1 VLAVEVAAGTA
12 LTSAVTFRSGRPP
25 PVAVRAGPAPGL
37 AASAARWPVPVA
49 ARSAAA
55 CSRAASTAARAPG
68 SATGASATT
77 GAAAVIAAAVSGGPV
92 GSPSGAPGAP
102 AA

>member
-1 VLAVEVAAGTA
+1 MLAVEAAAGPA
-12 LTSAVTFRSGRPP
+12 LTVAVAFRFLRPP
-25 PVAVRAGPAPGL
+25 SVAVRAGPAPGL

-55 CSRAASTAARAPG
+55 CSRSASTAARAPR

-77 GAAAVIAAAVSGGPV
+77 GAAAVIAAAVP
-92 GSPSGAPGAP
+92 GALSTPGAP

>member
-1 VLAVEVAAGTA
+1 MLAVEVAAGPA
-12 LTSAVTFRSGRPP
+12 LTIAVAFRFLRPP

-55 CSRAASTAARAPG
+55 CSRSASTAARAAG
-68 SATGASATT
+68 SATGASATAGT
-77 GAAAVIAAAVSGGPV
+77 AAVIAAAVPGALSA
-92 GSPSGAPGAP
+92 PSGL